1 MEGKA
6 EAREQRG
13 KSEGERQIERLL
25 RRCGLV
31 YRYEHPLAVVERG
44 KTRIWYPDFFLPE
57 YGIVIEYAGLSGE
70 EYEAGLRHKR
80 AVYEELGIPAVFV
93 YPESFRGY
101 WPARL
106 LREIEEV
113 ERRRY
118 EKLARILERFRSTR
132 S

>member
-6 EAREQRG
+6 EAKGQRG

-31 YRYEHPLAVVERG
+31 YHYEPPLAVVDRG
-44 KTRIWYPDFFLPE
+44 KVRLWHPDFFLPE
-57 YGIVIEYAGLSGE
+57 YGIVIEYAGLNGE
-70 EYEAGLRHKR
+70 EYEAGLRHKE
-80 AVYEELGIPAVFV
+80 AVYQEMGIPAIFLR
-93 YPESFRGY
+93 PESFRGY

-106 LREIEEV
+106 LGEIEEV

-118 EKLARILERFRSTR
+118 EKLVRVLKSFRR
-132 S
+132 